1 MNIFHFIHCGSGI
14 STYIKSTENEAQN
27 ECFNRQNL
35 KETKMGLD
43 TLLNQI
49 GRMTWHADVTG
60 NNLSQLLALCGLA
73 QFPYSNHNYFNG

>member
-1 MNIFHFIHCGSGI
+1 
-14 STYIKSTENEAQN
+14 
-27 ECFNRQNL
+27 
-35 KETKMGLD
+35 MGLD